1 MNIRL
6 KLEQMLAHGDC
17 DSLSTIRRTDFI
29 ADTLD
34 VSFHA
39 VGCDVEL
46 YGDFAVGEAA
56 HHGVDDAKLPFGE
69 LRCRRILFHKLT
81 HF

>member
-1 MNIRL
+1 MPL

-17 DSLSTIRRTDFI
+17 DSLSSIRRTDFV

-39 VGCDVEL
+39 VWRDVEL

-69 LRCRRILFHKLT
+69 LGCRRILLHELV
-81 HF
+81 HFW